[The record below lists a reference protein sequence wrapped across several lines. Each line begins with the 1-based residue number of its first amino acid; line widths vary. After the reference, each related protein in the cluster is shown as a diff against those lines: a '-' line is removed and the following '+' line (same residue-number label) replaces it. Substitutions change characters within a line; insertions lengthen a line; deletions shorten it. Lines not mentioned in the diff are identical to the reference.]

1 MKYAAL
7 VKAIHS
13 ATAHSQGRAAMAVNQ
28 ALILHNWLVGEW
40 ILEFQEHGKDR
51 AKYGTRLL
59 ETLAADLKAKEIKG
73 FTAAVFRQCLLFCSF
88 YPQIRQT
95 QSVEFPIHPNSDE
108 TVPRIPATLSPE
120 TAAITRPGTNVPLSP
135 IRQKLS
141 AELPTPLSQQAL
153 FKLSW
158 SHFQELIAIDEPRKR
173 AFFENEC
180 IQSNWSDHE
189 RVSATCGELANIGA
203 VAPGAAAQALVTTV
217 AGLFVAIP
225 AVIWYNLFAAR
236 LDLFVGELD
245 GFSAEFIGT
254 LAREGKV

>member
-1 MKYAAL
+1 
-7 VKAIHS
+7 
-13 ATAHSQGRAAMAVNQ
+13 MAVNQ

-180 IQSNWSDHE
+180 IQSNWSVRQLRRQIGSLLYE
-189 RVSATCGELANIGA
+189 RTDLSTNKKAVIEKARKQERQQDFTDLEETERRASDNCGCHKTELADLLELTRS
-203 VAPGAAAQALVTTV
+203 VAA
-217 AGLFVAIP
+217 
-225 AVIWYNLFAAR
+225 
-236 LDLFVGELD
+236 
-245 GFSAEFIGT
+245 
-254 LAREGKV
+254 